1 LFDRHLG
8 VSLLRY
14 IVHGEEPELDKER
27 LERAADRLFTDLSRL
42 DIDSVHFRRNGRIDV
57 PGVGTVEAPI
67 LAEAAGGP
75 LIIGVHGPLTP
86 DHAADPV
93 LRDVKEYSTEVPV
106 LLVDEIVIARN
117 LPFASRQVVNTV
129 Q

>member
-1 LFDRHLG
+1 MGSATGNHRRDRIGRVRRRFYPLPTAE
-8 VSLLRY
+8 VR
-14 IVHGEEPELDKER
+14 
-27 LERAADRLFTDLSRL
+27 
-42 DIDSVHFRRNGRIDV
+42 HFRRNGRIDV